1 MIVSYMS
8 ENISKDIYRK
18 IGCQGRIIGVGWGRA
33 AVPSGLRRGFLSAR
47 SVDVVVGPLAATG
60 RPVPD
65 PVLRSFN

>member
-1 MIVSYMS
+1 M
-8 ENISKDIYRK
+8 
-18 IGCQGRIIGVGWGRA
+18 
-33 AVPSGLRRGFLSAR
+33 PSGLRRGFLSAR